1 MRKIFLLATGFV
13 SVVAVLTAQDHNNMN
28 EKASKDVIVF
38 SSNVWVGPNGLL
50 MAGEYRVACDRRKIT
65 FTRLIAARDQ
75 EFMNGLDP
83 VTRQHVISPKKLLEV
98 ECKGAELT
106 EPSKD
111 TRVETKVGP
120 DGSLYLEKLYLRG
133 STVEHVFK

>member
-1 MRKIFLLATGFV
+1 MKKGFLLAAGFL
-13 SVVAVLTAQDHNNMN
+13 SAVAVLTAQDHSNMH
-28 EKASKDVIVF
+28 EKAAKDVIVF
-38 SSNVWVGPNGLL
+38 SSNVWVGTGLL

-65 FTRLIAARDQ
+65 FTRLVAARDQ

-83 VTRQHVISPKKLLEV
+83 VTRQHVMTPMKWLQV
-98 ECKGAELT
+98 ECNGAELK

-111 TRVETKVGP
+111 TRAEIKTDP
-120 DGSLYLEKLYLRG
+120 DGARYLDKLYLRG